1 MKAMREQEICYNI
14 LNKKLLKRRVVS
26 LFFIILVLHNKPAY
40 LFVLNLYLN
49 KNVNY
54 SFLLGPIHSGN
65 ATFI

>member
-14 LNKKLLKRRVVS
+14 LNKQLLKLRVVS
-26 LFFIILVLHNKPAY
+26 LLHNKPAY

-49 KNVNY
+49 INVNY
-54 SFLLGPIHSGN
+54 PFLLGPIHSGN